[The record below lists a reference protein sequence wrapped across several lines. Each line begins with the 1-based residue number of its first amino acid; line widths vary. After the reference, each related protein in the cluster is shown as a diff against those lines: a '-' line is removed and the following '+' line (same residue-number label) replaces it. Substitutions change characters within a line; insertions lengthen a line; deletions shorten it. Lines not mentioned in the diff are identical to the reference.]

1 MAGTGFITPCK
12 LESNQ
17 YFPQAPWLDVLSA
30 CAQTTRHIISFI
42 PKEIQLNN
50 ELVIPYGK
58 KWEWKSVRQKQA
70 KRKHPILYI
79 LTKWHDILEVFVSLV
94 YDKHSVS
101 SYLSSLLLPLIPKK
115 GEKTGLLWLCNIY
128 WGLSW
133 WPSSLLPGYLWL
145 AMPATDWPRPPEGS
159 KDALGE
165 KKKDAKKRHIDGVLL
180 PFLSASKSL
189 LLSSLFWFMYSL
201 IYLCICRR
209 ERQLGEALGTA
220 CRTFPLKGWT
230 QHQKS
235 PCLLNLNWSQWRW
248 IHALNTHTKT

>member
-1 MAGTGFITPCK
+1 MQTRIEPVFPTSTMARCVVSMCANHKAMRP
-12 LESNQ
+12 
-17 YFPQAPWLDVLSA
+17 LS
-30 CAQTTRHIISFI
+30 RHIISFI
-42 PKEIQLNN
+42 PKENQLNN

-58 KWEWKSVRQKQA
+58 KWEWKSIRQKQA

-79 LTKWHDILEVFVSLV
+79 LTKWHNIQQVFVSLV

-165 KKKDAKKRHIDGVLL
+165 KKKTPKNDTLMEFYCRFFPPPNRSCCHPYFD
-180 PFLSASKSL
+180 
-189 LLSSLFWFMYSL
+189 
-201 IYLCICRR
+201 LCI
-209 ERQLGEALGTA
+209 
-220 CRTFPLKGWT
+220 P
-230 QHQKS
+230 
-235 PCLLNLNWSQWRW
+235 WSIYAFVEGSDSSAR
-248 IHALNTHTKT
+248 L